1 MYNER
6 LGENYVMTNMFREI
20 IDGGVLLVGGSDSE
34 VTDFNPL
41 TGICAAVNHPVKIH
55 RVSVYEAL
63 EMYTTKASYAIFEEN
78 IKGTLES
85 GKLADVIIL
94 DRDILSAPQDAI
106 DRIKVVATIK
116 SGDIIYK
123 KIKSED
129 IKIESKDI

>member
-1 MYNER
+1 MLNN
-6 LGENYVMTNMFREI
+6 LGFLI
-20 IDGGVLLVGGSDSE
+20 IRAYESKNVILRQ
-34 VTDFNPL
+34 P
-41 TGICAAVNHPVKIH
+41 H
-55 RVSVYEAL
+55 EAL